1 MKTRNYIIITNPLS
15 CAKSIPV
22 VNNIE
27 CKPTPK
33 WKRLWWKIENIIIYK
48 IGLPLAFII
57 LIILFTISLEFTLHP
72 ESLDL
77 FIEYIENY

>member
-1 MKTRNYIIITNPLS
+1 MKTRNYIIITNPLR
-15 CAKSIPV
+15 CVEFIPV

-48 IGLPLAFII
+48 IGLLLAFII
-57 LIILFTISLEFTLHP
+57 LIILFSISLEFILHP

-77 FIEYIENY
+77 FIELIKN